1 MKITI
6 KTRFSD
12 AILFEGEYEST
23 RHAVESAIKSNRNL
37 CDADLRGANLFN
49 ADLCGADLCRADL
62 CGANLRGADLRGA
75 NLFNADLRGA
85 DLRGANLFN
94 ANLYGANLFN
104 ANLCDANLRGAN
116 LFNANLCDANLRGA
130 NLYGEKLAV
139 TPIVMTGMRWQVMIT
154 AEYLTI
160 GCERH
165 AHGEWRSFDR
175 VEISKMDKG
184 AWDWWQQHK
193 DALLALCEINAAQA
207 KAALEKENAA

>member
-85 DLRGANLFN
+85 DL
-94 ANLYGANLFN
+94 
-104 ANLCDANLRGAN
+104 
-116 LFNANLCDANLRGA
+116 
-130 NLYGEKLAV
+130 YGEKLAV

>member
-6 KTRFSD
+6 KARFSD
-12 AILFEGEYEST
+12 AILFEGEYESI
-23 RHAVESAIKSNRNL
+23 RHAVESAIKSNHNLYGADLRGANL
-37 CDADLRGANLFN
+37 CGADLRDADLRGADLRDADLRDADLRGANLRGAN
-49 ADLCGADLCRADL
+49 LCDADLC
-62 CGANLRGADLRGA
+62 GADLRGA
-75 NLFNADLRGA
+75 NLR
-85 DLRGANLFN
+85 
-94 ANLYGANLFN
+94 
-104 ANLCDANLRGAN
+104 
-116 LFNANLCDANLRGA
+116 
-130 NLYGEKLAV
+130 GEKLVV

-165 AHGEWRSFDR
+165 THGEWRSFDR

>member
-37 CDADLRGANLFN
+37 C
-49 ADLCGADLCRADL
+49 
-62 CGANLRGADLRGA
+62 GANLRGADLRGA
-75 NLFNADLRGA
+75 NLFNAD
-85 DLRGANLFN
+85 
-94 ANLYGANLFN
+94 
-104 ANLCDANLRGAN
+104 
-116 LFNANLCDANLRGA
+116 LRGA